1 MLGIGTRREHPELKQ
16 LVVEASRAL
25 ARLDAD
31 RLEELALSCQ
41 ALNQE
46 LTPMSRKQRETLAR
60 QSREAAGDMATFAR
74 VLEATRANLNVMNR
88 LREQRAGRLDY
99 GKVEERGWPG
109 TERRMPPGF
118 LPGSS
123 ADRGSTPAPP
133 ATIAARVAPRR
144 PRSSTG

>member
-1 MLGIGTRREHPELKQ
+1 MLGSGMRHEHPELKQ

-41 ALNQE
+41 ALNRE
-46 LTPMSRKQRETLAR
+46 LTPMSQNQRTTLAR

-88 LREQRAGRLDY
+88 LRDLRTGRLEY
-99 GKVEERGWPG
+99 TNRQMRGPLG
-109 TERRMPPGF
+109 T
-118 LPGSS
+118 GSVNG
-123 ADRGSTPAPP
+123 DN
-133 ATIAARVAPRR
+133 
-144 PRSSTG
+144 